1 MASTLPQP
9 HPVIGREAEL
19 GAIGGFLDLVET
31 GPAALTLEGEAGI
44 GKSTL
49 MDEGLT
55 AAAARSYRVASC
67 RPIRAEAQLAYT
79 SLGDLLADVE
89 EEELAALPGPQRR
102 ALEVALLRAEPDD
115 EQLFPRAVALG
126 LLGVLAGRAR
136 ARPTVVGID
145 DVQWLDQ
152 PTARTL
158 AFVARRLVHQPI
170 GLLLTRRLDTG
181 VPSPLDLDGDR
192 LLPEDR
198 FSTVQVAALG
208 VEELDRLLRSR
219 LGRRVPRPLLARLH
233 RASGGNA
240 LFALE
245 LARAVVEQGD
255 RRVGLTDDLPIPV
268 SLQRLVG
275 DRLARLPGVA
285 LETAQVA
292 SALSRPTVALIQAML
307 GDDDAAAG
315 VEAARQAGILDVDR
329 DRVVFAHPVHASVA
343 YVQLSPADKRRLHGR
358 LARVVDDPEERG
370 RHLAIATPEP
380 DARVASSLDDAAR
393 RARARGAPDAAAEL
407 WEQARRVSP
416 PDDPAGARRRGI
428 EAAER
433 WFEAGDAARA
443 RGLLREMLAGAPQGG
458 ERALVLARLGW
469 VTAHTEGFHAGEAVF
484 REALAEPAT
493 DPAVRIEVEQGLA
506 WCVHS
511 TTGVREAIGHASAAV
526 ELAEAL
532 GEPALLASALSQ
544 AGFLESLAGNGLAIE
559 ATERAV
565 ALGHVPA
572 WSQILGRPDWIHPL
586 LLQWG
591 DDLGGARRQFEVLH
605 RDAVDRGDEHSLP
618 FILFHL
624 ARVELLGGDWVRA
637 RRHARECH
645 ETARRS
651 GQASERPYAHAI
663 EALVEAHFGL
673 VEAARAK
680 IDEGLSLARQTGGEP
695 AALEML
701 AARGFLELSLGDAG
715 RAERTLD
722 EVAAATER
730 TGLRDPALFRFHG
743 DAVEAKVALGRRDE
757 AGTLLDELDRRAAA
771 LDRAWVRM
779 VARRGRGLLSAA
791 LGDVDAARRALEDA
805 LGRED
810 VGQPFER
817 ARTLLVL
824 GTVQRRAK
832 QKRAARDAL
841 GGALATFEQLGAELW
856 AARTRA
862 ELARIGGRA
871 PASGLTPTEER
882 VATLIA
888 AGRTYREAADELFIS
903 PKTVQW
909 NLSKVYRKLGIRSRA
924 ELPTRLAA
932 RTTAED

>member
-19 GAIGGFLDLVET
+19 GAIDEFLDLVDT
-31 GPAALTLEGEAGI
+31 GPGALVLEGEAGI

-49 MDEGLT
+49 MDEGL
-55 AAAARSYRVASC
+55 AAAQARSYRIVAC

-136 ARPTVVGID
+136 AGPTVVAID
-145 DVQWLDQ
+145 DVQWLDH
-152 PTARTL
+152 PTARAL
-158 AFVARRLVHQPI
+158 AFVARRLGDRPI
-170 GLLLTRRLDTG
+170 GLLLTRRLDSG
-181 VPSPLDLDGDR
+181 VASALDLEGDR

-198 FSTVQVAALG
+198 FRTVHVAALG
-208 VEELDRLLRSR
+208 LEELDRLLRSR
-219 LGRRVPRPLLARLH
+219 LGRRLPRSLLGRLH

-245 LARAVVEQGD
+245 LARSVVEQGD

-292 SALSRPTVALIQAML
+292 SALSRPTVALIRAML

-315 VEAARQAGILDVDR
+315 VEAARQAGILDVDG
-329 DRVVFAHPVHASVA
+329 DRVVFAHPIHASVA

-370 RHLAIATPEP
+370 RHLAIATAEP

-407 WEQARRVSP
+407 WEQAQRVSP
-416 PDDPAGARRRGI
+416 PDDMDGARWRGI

-493 DPAVRIEVEQGLA
+493 HPAVRIEVEQGLA

-544 AGFLESLAGNGLAIE
+544 AGFLESLAGSGLAIE

-591 DDLGGARRQFEVLH
+591 DDLGGARRRFAVLH
-605 RDAVDRGDEHSLP
+605 REAVDRGDEHSLP

-651 GQASERPYAHAI
+651 GQASERPYGHAI
-663 EALVEAHFGL
+663 EALVEAHLGL
-673 VEAARAK
+673 VEPARAK
-680 IDEGLSLARQTGGEP
+680 IEEGLSLARQTGGEP

-701 AARGFLELSLGDAG
+701 AAQGFLELSLGDAG
-715 RAERTLD
+715 RAERALD

-757 AGTLLDELDRRAAA
+757 AGTLLDELDRRATA

-779 VARRGRGLLSAA
+779 VACRGRGLLSAA
-791 LGDVDAARRALEDA
+791 LGDLDAARRALEDA

>member
-1 MASTLPQP
+1 
-9 HPVIGREAEL
+9 
-19 GAIGGFLDLVET
+19 
-31 GPAALTLEGEAGI
+31 
-44 GKSTL
+44 
-49 MDEGLT
+49 
-55 AAAARSYRVASC
+55 
-67 RPIRAEAQLAYT
+67 
-79 SLGDLLADVE
+79 
-89 EEELAALPGPQRR
+89 
-102 ALEVALLRAEPDD
+102 
-115 EQLFPRAVALG
+115 
-126 LLGVLAGRAR
+126 
-136 ARPTVVGID
+136 
-145 DVQWLDQ
+145 
-152 PTARTL
+152 
-158 AFVARRLVHQPI
+158 
-170 GLLLTRRLDTG
+170 
-181 VPSPLDLDGDR
+181 
-192 LLPEDR
+192 
-198 FSTVQVAALG
+198 
-208 VEELDRLLRSR
+208 
-219 LGRRVPRPLLARLH
+219 
-233 RASGGNA
+233 
-240 LFALE
+240 
-245 LARAVVEQGD
+245 
-255 RRVGLTDDLPIPV
+255 
-268 SLQRLVG
+268 
-275 DRLARLPGVA
+275 
-285 LETAQVA
+285 
-292 SALSRPTVALIQAML
+292 
-307 GDDDAAAG
+307 
-315 VEAARQAGILDVDR
+315 
-329 DRVVFAHPVHASVA
+329 
-343 YVQLSPADKRRLHGR
+343 
-358 LARVVDDPEERG
+358 
-370 RHLAIATPEP
+370 
-380 DARVASSLDDAAR
+380 
-393 RARARGAPDAAAEL
+393 
-407 WEQARRVSP
+407 
-416 PDDPAGARRRGI
+416 
-428 EAAER
+428 
-433 WFEAGDAARA
+433 
-443 RGLLREMLAGAPQGG
+443 MLAGAPQGG

-526 ELAEAL
+526 DLAEAL